1 MELYID
7 ENGKARDIDECSVN
21 IVCESKE
28 EADKMM
34 KGLADGRLVM
44 VEWHPV
50 KTRPLTDEELR
61 YYYDTY
67 GSDSIPGYMLDC
79 PLPEDDQMILIVYPL
94 KTANKIEMTVAVDT
108 CVCDEYGYYLED
120 FDSFDNIVAW
130 AELPKPYKEG
140 T

>member
-7 ENGKARDIDECSVN
+7 ENGKARDLDECSVN

-34 KGLADGRLVM
+34 EGLTDGRLVM

-67 GSDSIPGYMLDC
+67 GGSSIPEYMLEG
-79 PLPEDDQMILIVYPL
+79 PLPEDGETILVTYRM
-94 KTANKIEMTVAVDT
+94 KTANGIEMKVAVDT
-108 CVCDEYGYYLED
+108 CSCDEYGYYLEEFDD
-120 FDSFDNIVAW
+120 FDFIVAW
-130 AELPKPYKEG
+130 ASLPKPYKEE

>member
-1 MELYID
+1 MELMID
-7 ENGKARDIDECSVN
+7 DNGKARDLDECSVN

-34 KGLADGRLVM
+34 EGLADGRLVM

-67 GSDSIPGYMLDC
+67 GSDSIPEYMLEG
-79 PLPEDDQMILIVYPL
+79 PFPEDDQMILIVYPL
-94 KTANKIEMTVAVDT
+94 KTANGIEMTVAVDT
-108 CVCDEYGYYLED
+108 CVCDEYGHYLED

-130 AELPKPYKEG
+130 AELPKPYKGES
-140 T
+140 